1 MEEAGWCKRESM
13 PHKRKDLN
21 ITGSN
26 LWYLVGLITSD
37 GCLSSD
43 GRHIDITSKDY
54 ELLEKIKMATGITN
68 KIGSK
73 YGFNKSHAFHI
84 QIGNKNFYNFLLM
97 VGLTQKKS
105 LTLRSLNVSRKY
117 FVDFLRG
124 MIDGDGCIRRWIHP
138 SNAMEQWNLRIY
150 SGSGIFIKWLRHVM
164 ECMLNVKGKIYKET
178 DRKWILKYG
187 KMAAKEIAKQ
197 CYYDNCLGLS
207 RKIKLAQECCTSH
220 RGWSKSKTVCCGLS

>member
-1 MEEAGWCKRESM
+1 M

-73 YGFNKSHAFHI
+73 YG
-84 QIGNKNFYNFLLM
+84 
-97 VGLTQKKS
+97 
-105 LTLRSLNVSRKY
+105 
-117 FVDFLRG
+117 
-124 MIDGDGCIRRWIHP
+124 
-138 SNAMEQWNLRIY
+138 
-150 SGSGIFIKWLRHVM
+150 
-164 ECMLNVKGKIYKET
+164 
-178 DRKWILKYG
+178 
-187 KMAAKEIAKQ
+187 
-197 CYYDNCLGLS
+197 
-207 RKIKLAQECCTSH
+207 
-220 RGWSKSKTVCCGLS
+220 